1 MFNIVATICFL
12 QLTTLPT
19 FCFKDATINI
29 DFETENECLVKRNM
43 FIYEIDQDLK
53 DKNISMFLSCKPK
66 ITLESTNV

>member
-43 FIYEIDQDLK
+43 FIYEINQDLINR
-53 DKNISMFLSCKPK
+53 NISMFLSCKPK